1 MIKIER
7 TPCPT
12 FLSIEKAK
20 ELTKKFKETGKSV
33 WKNKKLKKALL
44 EMTNYKCA
52 YCETRL
58 EVKDSY
64 MEVEHFHPKSLYELE
79 VLCWNNLLPSCKTCN
94 GNKRDHDTI
103 KEPII
108 NPCEDDPKRDLCV
121 EGARLYPKLHS
132 AIGKS
137 TIDTLALNDNTR
149 LVTPRFELCNSVK
162 KELEELHYNNII
174 DCAFRNKFKGLLS
187 ACSADT
193 PFSAFTSNTLHN
205 DSYYS
210 EIKEKLKSNNLWSD
224 ELDELD
230 KATKNLALD
239 SR

>member
-20 ELTKKFKETGKSV
+20 EFTNKFRETGKSV
-33 WKNKKLKKALL
+33 WKNNKLKNALL
-44 EMTNYKCA
+44 EMSNYKCA

-58 EVKDSY
+58 E
-64 MEVEHFHPKSLYELE
+64 
-79 VLCWNNLLPSCKTCN
+79 
-94 GNKRDHDTI
+94 
-103 KEPII
+103 
-108 NPCEDDPKRDLCV
+108 
-121 EGARLYPKLHS
+121 
-132 AIGKS
+132 
-137 TIDTLALNDNTR
+137 
-149 LVTPRFELCNSVK
+149 
-162 KELEELHYNNII
+162 ELHYNNFI

-205 DSYYS
+205 DHYYS
-210 EIKEKLKSNNLWSD
+210 EIKEKLKSNNLWND

-230 KATKNLALD
+230 KVTKKIALD
-239 SR
+239 PR